1 MESIFSPVTLAKRWE
16 CSEKHVRHLIK
27 SGELKAFRLG
37 GKLYR
42 IKESEVVAFE
52 SRDIETASEPS
63 EKLLERLDPLTR
75 VTLSNLRRRS
85 TNRGTC

>member
-1 MESIFSPVTLAKRWE
+1 MEGIFSPATLAKRWE

-42 IKESEVVAFE
+42 IKQSEVEAFE
-52 SRDIETASEPS
+52 SRDVEIASEPG
-63 EKLLERLDPLTR
+63 EKLVERLDPLAR
-75 VTLSNLRRRS
+75 VTLSNLRRGQQQR
-85 TNRGTC
+85 

>member
-1 MESIFSPVTLAKRWE
+1 MENIFSPATLAKRWE

-42 IKESEVVAFE
+42 IKQSEVETFE
-52 SRDIETASEPS
+52 SRDIETAPANSSETS
-63 EKLLERLDPLTR
+63 KKLISRIDPLTR
-75 VTLSNLRRRS
+75 VTLSNLRRR
-85 TNRGTC
+85 